1 MTMLLLLFGWVHS
14 SSFSK
19 QHYIPNVA
27 LGGIGLSDRSDARF
41 ASLRLRLYG
50 DHRLHPT
57 ERPETA
63 IDGDDN
69 AGDEACARPTQPDRR

>member
-1 MTMLLLLFGWVHS
+1 MLLW
-14 SSFSK
+14 
-19 QHYIPNVA
+19 VA
-27 LGGIGLSDRSDARF
+27 LVCRAVATQDF

-50 DHRLHPT
+50 DHRLHPA